1 MNFIIRLVAAN
12 LALFCLALPAEQTQA
27 ATAGTVK
34 AELHLFT
41 HEYRTYARVE
51 PQTLVVIKAATT
63 GVITDLRVLPGEQV
77 HAGELLAK
85 LTGADYRTNL
95 SAAVSRRDAARS
107 NLAVTQK
114 NYPQFSSAQDVSN
127 AEAAFDEAESALK
140 RLKVTGQLVAPAEG
154 IVLGL
159 NTADGER
166 VTAGQSLITLQP
178 SRSLWLRAQY
188 YGADVAAIRVGM
200 SGEFFPA
207 DASSPVP
214 VKVATVFGALLP
226 DGGESVGLLTASSA
240 PTWINGE
247 FGTVVLKGPPHK
259 LVAVPT
265 RALILDGGRWWL
277 LVHTA
282 HGDRHQAVV
291 PGLARGWM
299 TFIEHGLEPGADV
312 VVANAYLKFYRGIS
326 TTYTPPN

>member
-1 MNFIIRLVAAN
+1 MNRIIRTLAAS
-12 LALFCLALPAEQTQA
+12 LALFCLALPAKQTVA

-41 HEYRTYARVE
+41 HEYRAYARVA
-51 PQTLVVIKAATT
+51 PRTLVVIKAATT
-63 GVITDLRVLPGEQV
+63 GVITELRVLPGEQV

-85 LTGADYRTNL
+85 LTGPDYRTNL
-95 SAAVSRRDAARS
+95 AAAVSRRDAAQS

-114 NYPQFSSAQDVSN
+114 NYPEFSSAQDVSN
-127 AEAAFDEAESALK
+127 AKAAFDEAESALK
-140 RLKVTGQLVAPAEG
+140 RLKATGRLVAPAEG

-166 VTAGQSLITLQP
+166 VSAGQSLITLQP

-188 YGADVAAIRVGM
+188 YGVNVAAIRIGM
-200 SGEFFPA
+200 IGEFSPA
-207 DASSPVP
+207 DGSPP
-214 VKVATVFGALLP
+214 IAVKVATVYGSLSP
-226 DGGESVGLLTASSA
+226 DGGESVGLLTVSHA

-265 RALILDGGRWWL
+265 RALILDAGRWWL

-291 PGLARGWM
+291 PGPARGWM
-299 TFIEHGLEPGADV
+299 TFIEHGIEPGADV
-312 VVANAYLKFYRGIS
+312 VVANAYLKFHRDIS
-326 TTYTPPN
+326 QAYAPPN